1 MSGTLNR
8 MAGATDATRNAVWQ
22 EMLDTARLVRYYE
35 RMASRQHRQ
44 HLAVRLVLLASAT
57 AGVAAATNALP
68 EVIQVASGAVVAI
81 LVAWDFLADYANKAA
96 VLGSIRR
103 ECSAVEVELAAL
115 WGEIQADSIDDD
127 EARRTLAELA
137 RRVSR
142 ATNLAGSAHI
152 STNERLNA
160 KCEETAYKAMEGR
173 YAAG

>member
-1 MSGTLNR
+1 MGV
-8 MAGATDATRNAVWQ
+8 TDATRNAVWQ

-44 HLAVRLVLLASAT
+44 HLGVRLVLLASAT

-68 EVIQVASGAVVAI
+68 EAVQVASGAVVAI

-103 ECSAVEVELAAL
+103 ECGEVEVELAAL

-127 EARRTLAELA
+127 DARRTLAELA
-137 RRVSR
+137 RRVTR
-142 ATNLAGSAHI
+142 ATDCAGSAHVP
-152 STNERLNA
+152 TDEQLNVR
-160 KCEETAYKAMEGR
+160 CEEAAYKAMAGR

>member
-1 MSGTLNR
+1 

-35 RMASRQHRQ
+35 RMASRQYRQ

-68 EVIQVASGAVVAI
+68 KIIQVGSAAVVAI

-103 ECSAVEVELAAL
+103 ECSEMEVELAAL

-127 EARRTLAELA
+127 DARRTLAELA
-137 RRVSR
+137 RRVTR
-142 ATNLAGSAHI
+142 ATDCAGSAHVP
-152 STNERLNA
+152 TDEQLNVR
-160 KCEETAYKAMEGR
+160 CEEAAYKAMAGR